1 MNQFRPHLLLFA
13 LAIPL
18 MTGAA
23 IGLPGVK
30 NMASLTGRTSWAGVQ
45 EIRLGKGVTI
55 RPDSPLRL
63 ESALGG
69 HVRAAIADDP
79 TGTITMQQWKG
90 HIRTVIRSPKHGTFL
105 IKTTPL
111 GKTTIIELD
120 PSTLVGCETDSVLP
134 PATDGD
140 GGSGGNP
147 APPPTN
153 GDAPETD
160 GDAPEGDGGGVVD
173 VLVVYTPSAR
183 INAGSNDAMETAI
196 HGWVNE
202 SNDVYRDSDTAT
214 RIRLVGT
221 AETNHVDSGSLSLH
235 LSRLAGTSEG
245 YMDEI
250 HALRTSTG
258 ADVVVLII
266 TNGLNCGLAYT
277 IKNSVTGSPTTA
289 FAVVRDYCA
298 DVQFSFVHEIG
309 HVMGCCHDL
318 DHPGSCAGGSSL
330 YPQSFGHRFV
340 GDTNN
345 WRTVMAYTDSSSDPW
360 TPLISYTRVG
370 HFSNPDIDFDNEPTG
385 QVAIAD
391 NASSLDSMR
400 SITASYRTAITPI
413 TCPGDLGEDAIVGV
427 SDLLDLLMY
436 WGAIQPAIV
445 GSLRADLNGDAE
457 VDSSDLFVLLA
468 QFGPCPG

>member
-1 MNQFRPHLLLFA
+1 
-13 LAIPL
+13 
-18 MTGAA
+18 
-23 IGLPGVK
+23 
-30 NMASLTGRTSWAGVQ
+30 
-45 EIRLGKGVTI
+45 
-55 RPDSPLRL
+55 
-63 ESALGG
+63 
-69 HVRAAIADDP
+69 
-79 TGTITMQQWKG
+79 MQQWKG
-90 HIRTVIRSPKHGTFL
+90 HVRSVIRSPKHGTFL

-111 GKTTIIELD
+111 GETTVIELD
-120 PSTLVGCETDSVLP
+120 PSKLVGCEADSTLP

-147 APPPTN
+147 APPP
-153 GDAPETD
+153 AD
-160 GDAPEGDGGGVVD
+160 GDAPEGDSGGVVD

-235 LSRLAGTSEG
+235 LSRLAGTSDG

-266 TNGLNCGLAYT
+266 TNGVSCGLGYT
-277 IKNSVTGSPTTA
+277 IKNDVTGVPTSA

-298 DVQFSFVHEIG
+298 DIQFSFVHEIG
-309 HVMGCCHDL
+309 HVMGCCHDS
-318 DHPGSCAGGSSL
+318 DHPGSCAGGASL
-330 YPQSFGHRFV
+330 YPESFGHRFT
-340 GDTNN
+340 GDTSD
-345 WRTVMAYTDSSSDPW
+345 WRTVMAYSDSSSDPW
-360 TPLISYTRVG
+360 IPLVSYTRVG

-385 QVAIAD
+385 HATAD
-391 NASSLDSMR
+391 NAAGLDSMR
-400 SITASYRTAITPI
+400 SVTAAYRTAITPI

-427 SDLLDLLMY
+427 LDLLDLLQY
-436 WGAIQPAIV
+436 WGAIQPAV
-445 GSLRADLNGDAE
+445 EGSLRADLNGDAE
-457 VDSSDLFVLLA
+457 VDSSDLFILLA
-468 QFGPCPG
+468 EFGPCPA